1 MVFVFLNLLVIGV
14 MYLSGCIVVFGVV
27 ACLVWWLFMFIC
39 WKFVAFGLWVMN
51 AWWFGLLFLWFGCC
65 TYVCDCCVVG
75 LLIVVVRCLIVL

>member
-27 ACLVWWLFMFIC
+27 VCLVWWLFMFIC

-51 AWWFGLLFLWFGCC
+51 AWWFGLLFLWFGLLHLCLRLLCC
-65 TYVCDCCVVG
+65 WFADCSC
-75 LLIVVVRCLIVL
+75 